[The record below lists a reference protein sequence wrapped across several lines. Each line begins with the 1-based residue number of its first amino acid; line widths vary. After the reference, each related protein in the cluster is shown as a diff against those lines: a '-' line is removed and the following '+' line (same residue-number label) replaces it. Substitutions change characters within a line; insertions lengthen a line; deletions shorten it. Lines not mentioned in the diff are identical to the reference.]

1 MKARGQPSASDAA
14 KSHFD
19 YEFSGPLIGPIALII
34 GLPTICYLLFYACNA
49 HGCASWT
56 AISYLPG
63 FGDTPLITW
72 SGLLVYIGWFVFV
85 TLLHLTLPGTWVTG
99 TTLPNGSVLEY
110 KLNGAI
116 ALIHFPPKPAHAALG
131 IQCLIITLG
140 AVAINA
146 VTKDA
151 STLSWVYDN
160 FCALLTGA
168 VCFSLLLS
176 VGLYAASFLPNRLL
190 AHGGTSGW
198 HVYDFFMG
206 RELNPR
212 LGTFDW
218 KEFCEL
224 YPGVWLSF
232 SMCFGT
238 KSQPLCFPQDSSAG
252 LSSTSPWR
260 TSSTSFMATSP

>member
-1 MKARGQPSASDAA
+1 MKARNQPKASGDAA
-14 KSHFD
+14 TKFE
-19 YEFSGPLIGPIALII
+19 YEFCGPLIGPMALII
-34 GLPTICYLLFYACNA
+34 GLPAICFTLFYACNA

-56 AISYLPG
+56 AISSLPG
-63 FGDTPLITW
+63 FGSTPLITW
-72 SGLLVYIGWFVFV
+72 SGIVVYLGWFAFV
-85 TLLHLTLPGTWVTG
+85 VLLHVTLPGTWVTG
-99 TTLPNGSVLEY
+99 TTLPNGGVLEY
-110 KLNGAI
+110 KLNGMLLWRSKHNHTLLMTA
-116 ALIHFPPKPAHAALG
+116 G

-151 STLSWVYDN
+151 TTLSWVYDN

-168 VCFSLLLS
+168 VCFSFVLS
-176 VGLYAASFLPNRLL
+176 IALYATSFAPNHLL

-198 HVYDFFMG
+198 HGYDFFMG

-224 YPGVWLSF
+224 YPG
-232 SMCFGT
+232 MH
-238 KSQPLCFPQDSSAG
+238 A
-252 LSSTSPWR
+252 
-260 TSSTSFMATSP
+260 